1 VSNPTRAA
9 VVAVRALIVVL
20 GIALSLAGAEAW
32 VRWWKPK
39 PPVQIVRNNSL
50 RVIDGVPVWEWTTDR
65 KPRECAE
72 AHPER
77 QRILFLGSSITQRL
91 HHPGGGHLNFALER
105 RLNELRPNPGF
116 CVMNFAQPGFTSQQ
130 KLTLGSE
137 EIPRYRPALVM
148 WEGWNE
154 FGSWSL
160 IGSSA
165 YELRRFALRSD
176 GFPGLPGV
184 PDALIHTLFE
194 RSRFYE
200 LMTLSFGAKTVG
212 DSEMVEARVRL
223 TRLVALTRSAGA
235 RLGMYIC
242 PPLNRPFREAQEPFI
257 PPSPGLEFARLHGIP
272 YVVLA
277 HELEGQDY
285 LVLRANRLLLTAIGL
300 AMPYATRELLVAL
313 GGDERLALF
322 GCAAFWCRPLVIGF
336 LPFMAAV
343 PVTIYVLALVAR
355 QCAAPTFRRA
365 ALLAAFALL
374 VFYLHLDP
382 FFLIV
387 AVALALNLAPRAGA
401 PEAFGERLAR
411 LPARLAWLAPGAMAA
426 CVWLLRAHASA
437 GLAFMGEGPVSF
449 LSAEQLAAEFPVW
462 AHGIWRSH
470 VEEVTGAASWGLLL
484 ALAFHRQRPEPGGLR
499 GLLVRFVPFACAA
512 LLFALVPFRVGVARM
527 LNVRF
532 AVFLLPTLLVVF
544 RPDPGRTTDAILAA
558 VALVTACVAGHAVLQ
573 VRGAERDE
581 LAGVDALLAK
591 VSPGARL
598 LSLEFSRD
606 SSFTQFPPWTKVGA
620 LHRLRGGGVA
630 SVSFAE
636 VPHWPIHF
644 RPELQPPQVPGRDLE
659 WHPCEFRN
667 SFDGPY
673 FDYVLVRGDI
683 DPFGYAPPGPTWR
696 RLERAVERRGPPW
709 TLFERMAG
717 PTAAVVSPDPGP
729 CSPSRFM

>member
-1 VSNPTRAA
+1 MPPEQAEATQDA
-9 VVAVRALIVVL
+9 
-20 GIALSLAGAEAW
+20 IALSAMTHSSRDRSRTGLSFAEALMIDARLPR
-32 VRWWKPK
+32 RWAR
-39 PPVQIVRNNSL
+39 QLGHHLRGFSL
-50 RVIDGVPVWEWTTDR
+50 DR
-65 KPRECAE
+65 RGW
-72 AHPER
+72 R
-77 QRILFLGSSITQRL
+77 LVLLG
-91 HHPGGGHLNFALER
+91 
-105 RLNELRPNPGF
+105 
-116 CVMNFAQPGFTSQQ
+116 C
-130 KLTLGSE
+130 
-137 EIPRYRPALVM
+137 ALVTVAPL
-148 WEGWNE
+148 
-154 FGSWSL
+154 WS
-160 IGSSA
+160 A
-165 YELRRFALRSD
+165 KH
-176 GFPGLPGV
+176 LPFTDLPEHV
-184 PDALIHTLFE
+184 ATM
-194 RSRFYE
+194 
-200 LMTLSFGAKTVG
+200 MTLSHWFDPSWPDSRIYAISSRGSPYLAYHVAGAL
-212 DSEMVEARVRL
+212 L
-223 TRLVALTRSAGA
+223 TRVTGDAL
-235 RLGMYIC
+235 L
-242 PPLNRPFREAQEPFI
+242 
-257 PPSPGLEFARLHGIP
+257 
-272 YVVLA
+272 
-277 HELEGQDY
+277 
-285 LVLRANRLLLTAIGL
+285 ANRLLLTAIGL

-365 ALLAAFALL
+365 ALLAASALL